1 MGEQFKF
8 QMGVRVAH
16 VPYRALPQAIGDLVN
31 GTNHYQFITPLP
43 VLDLIATGKLH
54 ALAVTGPQR
63 MPSLKDVPTVIEEGF
78 PDLTIQDWFGFVVK
92 SGTPDAIV
100 TRLNEA
106 INKALAK
113 PSVREA
119 FARVAAEPAGG
130 SPGEFGTHIKSQIA
144 HWGTVVKDA
153 GIKIRE

>member
-1 MGEQFKF
+1 
-8 QMGVRVAH
+8 
-16 VPYRALPQAIGDLVN
+16 
-31 GTNHYQFITPLP
+31 
-43 VLDLIATGKLH
+43 
-54 ALAVTGPQR
+54 

-113 PSVREA
+113 PGVREA

>member
-1 MGEQFKF
+1 
-8 QMGVRVAH
+8 V
-16 VPYRALPQAIGDLVN
+16 
-31 GTNHYQFITPLP
+31 
-43 VLDLIATGKLH
+43 
-54 ALAVTGPQR
+54 
-63 MPSLKDVPTVIEEGF
+63 
-78 PDLTIQDWFGFVVK
+78 IQDWVGFVVK

-119 FARVAAEPAGG
+119 FAKIAAEPAGG
-130 SPGEFGTHIKSQIA
+130 SPAEFGAFLKSQIA
-144 HWGTVVKDA
+144 HWGKVVKDA